1 MRNSSDAKKRQVRE
15 SVVKIAMWEHESDF
29 AYWQTQPY
37 AARLAA
43 LEQIRQEYH
52 RWQYGVQ
59 PRFQRVYRIVKFRN
73 LKGNKKSVKR
83 LQDLADVENLK

>member
-1 MRNSSDAKKRQVRE
+1 MRSRPNKIVTKVSFRE
-15 SVVKIAMWEHESDF
+15 HKSDF

-52 RWQYGVQ
+52 RWKYGVQ
-59 PRFQRVYRIVKFRN
+59 PRFQRVYRIVKR
-73 LKGNKKSVKR
+73 K
-83 LQDLADVENLK
+83 

>member
-1 MRNSSDAKKRQVRE
+1 MRKSVTMISMRE
-15 SVVKIAMWEHESDF
+15 HKNDF

-52 RWQYGVQ
+52 RWKYGVQ
-59 PRFQRVYRIVKFRN
+59 PRFQRVYRIVKLRRR
-73 LKGNKKSVKR
+73 K
-83 LQDLADVENLK
+83 